1 MRRQLLAIGASV
13 LALTVGGVGSA
24 MATDSAN
31 PTQTNA
37 ARSDAAAN
45 DNASEQ
51 AIHQTKS
58 GGGGDPTQSAS
69 QSSTNT
75 QVVPV
80 GVAPAVSAQV
90 APVNLNVPIDVGSP
104 TGLIGGLPLVGAL
117 PLQPVLDTAGAV
129 LADPVGTVDTVL
141 ADPVGS
147 ATGLLSLLPIG
158 GLPLVGALPL
168 QPVLDGLLAPANGL
182 LGGLPVSS
190 LGIAL

>member
-37 ARSDAAAN
+37 APSDAAAN
-45 DNASEQ
+45 SNASEQ

-58 GGGGDPTQSAS
+58 GGGDPTQSAS

-90 APVNLNVPIDVGSP
+90 APMNLNVPIDVGSP